1 VWKDATKRSLIWE
14 LLKARKFIATFYT
27 HPLGKTKG
35 SGEKEKK
42 IMKEFFLIMKEEKI
56 CVVILHLKVHVSI
69 AKKWGMSLQNA
80 KCKKK
85 KTN

>member
-1 VWKDATKRSLIWE
+1 
-14 LLKARKFIATFYT
+14 
-27 HPLGKTKG
+27 
-35 SGEKEKK
+35 
-42 IMKEFFLIMKEEKI
+42 MKEFFLIMKEEKI

-85 KTN
+85 KTTNNKSQANIASSNETSDIQLFIVALNIC